1 MASFVLHPQLAAD
14 SLMVRELPLCQLRLI
29 NDQQYPWFILV
40 PRREGARD
48 IIDLSWQEQRQLW
61 HESAWLS
68 ATMRSLYQPEKLNI
82 AALGNMVPQL
92 HVHHIARQKNDLAW
106 PAPVW
111 GKFPAIAYTEKQYA
125 QILDRWSDFI
135 YTPE

>member
-1 MASFVLHPQLAAD
+1 MQDKFELHPQLAAD
-14 SLMVRELPLCQLRLI
+14 SVFLVDWPLCQLRLI

-48 IIDLSWQEQRQLW
+48 VIDLTEVEQQQLW
-61 HESAWLS
+61 AESRALS
-68 ATMRSLYQPEKLNI
+68 HYLRQDYQPDKLNL

-92 HVHHIARQKNDLAW
+92 HLHHIARFAHDPSW

-111 GKFPAIAYTEKQYA
+111 GKYPAKAYSTLQLGEIQ
-125 QILDRWSDFI
+125 QRWSVRS
-135 YTPE
+135 PV

>member
-1 MASFVLHPQLAAD
+1 MSSFVLHPQLAAD
-14 SLMVRELPLCQLRLI
+14 SLLICELPLCQLRLI

-40 PRREGARD
+40 PRLEGARD
-48 IIDLSWQEQRQLW
+48 IIDLTWAEQRQLW

-68 ATMRSLYQPEKLNI
+68 HTMRSLYQPDKLNI

-92 HVHHIARQKNDLAW
+92 HVHHIARQKNDMAW

-111 GKFPAIAYTEKQYA
+111 GKFPAIAYTEQQYA

>member
-1 MASFVLHPQLAAD
+1 MSSFVLHPQLAAD
-14 SLMVRELPLCQLRLI
+14 SLLIRELPLCQLRLI

-40 PRREGARD
+40 PRLEGARD
-48 IIDLSWQEQRQLW
+48 IIDLSWAEQRQLW

-68 ATMRSLYQPEKLNI
+68 HTMRSLYQPDKLNI

-92 HVHHIARQKNDLAW
+92 HVHHIARQKNDMAW

-111 GKFPAIAYTEKQYA
+111 GKFPAIAYTEQQYA
-125 QILDRWSDFI
+125 QILDRLSDFI

>member
-1 MASFVLHPQLAAD
+1 MSSFVLHPQLAAD
-14 SLMVRELPLCQLRLI
+14 SLLIRELPLCQLRLI

-40 PRREGARD
+40 PRLEGARD
-48 IIDLSWQEQRQLW
+48 IIDLSWAEQRQLW

-68 ATMRSLYQPEKLNI
+68 HTIRSLYQPDKLNI

-92 HVHHIARQKNDLAW
+92 HVHHIARQKNDMAW

-111 GKFPAIAYTEKQYA
+111 GKFPAIAYTEQQYA
-125 QILDRWSDFI
+125 QILDRLSDFI

>member
-1 MASFVLHPQLAAD
+1 MSSFVLHPQLAAD
-14 SLMVRELPLCQLRLI
+14 SLLIRELPLCQLRLI

-40 PRREGARD
+40 PRLEGARD
-48 IIDLSWQEQRQLW
+48 IIDLSWAEQRQLW

-68 ATMRSLYQPEKLNI
+68 HTLRCLYQPAKLNI

-92 HVHHIARQKNDLAW
+92 HVHHIARQKNDMAW

-111 GKFPAIAYTEKQYA
+111 GKFPAIAYTEQQYA

>member
-1 MASFVLHPQLAAD
+1 MQDSFQLHPQLAAD
-14 SLMVRELPLCQLRLI
+14 SVFLADWPLCQLRLI

-48 IIDLSWQEQRQLW
+48 VIDLTEAEQQQLW
-61 HESAWLS
+61 AESRTL
-68 ATMRSLYQPEKLNI
+68 SLYLRQDYQPDKLNL

-92 HVHHIARQKNDLAW
+92 HLHHIARFVQDPSW

-111 GKFPAIAYTEKQYA
+111 GKYPAKAYSALQLMEIQH
-125 QILDRWSDFI
+125 RWSARS
-135 YTPE
+135 PV

>member
-14 SLMVRELPLCQLRLI
+14 SLMLRDLPLCQLRLI
-29 NDQQYPWFILV
+29 NDRQYPWFILV
-40 PRREGARD
+40 PRRDGVRD
-48 IIDLSWQEQRQLW
+48 IIDLSWVEQQQLW

-68 ATMRSLYQPEKLNI
+68 GTIRAMYQPEKLNV

-92 HVHHIARQKNDLAW
+92 HLHHIARQKNDLAW
-106 PAPVW
+106 PSPVW
-111 GKFPAIAYTEKQYA
+111 GKFPAIAYTEQQYA
-125 QILDRWSDFI
+125 QILDRLSDFI

>member
-1 MASFVLHPQLAAD
+1 MSSFVLHPQLAAD
-14 SLMVRELPLCQLRLI
+14 SLLIRELPLCQLRLI

-40 PRREGARD
+40 PRLEGARD
-48 IIDLSWQEQRQLW
+48 IIDLSWAEQRQLW

-68 ATMRSLYQPEKLNI
+68 HTIRSLYQPDKLNI
-82 AALGNMVPQL
+82 AALGNMVPHL
-92 HVHHIARQKNDLAW
+92 HVHHIARQKNDMAW

-111 GKFPAIAYTEKQYA
+111 GKFPAIAYTEQQYA